1 MIEEIIKNCELAIS
15 NEKTAKE
22 LDIKLEKLQKSP
34 NRRKRESVAT
44 AYCAV
49 TSAAAHFRN
58 KAINLFE
65 EFVKKY
71 GIAWEESFR
80 HFTAKQLLE
89 VISKTKSEFD
99 KKYKICKPLS

>member
-89 VISKTKSEFD
+89 VIRKVKNENDSNE
-99 KKYKICKPLS
+99 I

>member
-15 NEKTAKE
+15 NEKAAEE
-22 LDIKLEKLQKSP
+22 LYIKLEKLQKSP

-44 AYCAV
+44 AYCAI
-49 TSAAAHFRN
+49 TSAAADFRN
-58 KAINLFE
+58 KAISQFE

-80 HFTAKQLLE
+80 HFTANQLLE
-89 VISKTKSEFD
+89 AINNAKN
-99 KKYKICKPLS
+99 KI